1 MKKIYKLLIL
11 IFILIILIV
20 LALNRINNLYKI
32 EYVEIIEKYS
42 KEFNLEREL
51 IYSIIKNESNFDKKI
66 KSSKNAIGLMQ
77 ILETTKND
85 MEKILEK
92 ENLNLLNE
100 EDNILVGTKYISILK
115 NKYGNIKL
123 AIAAYNAGPRKCR

>member
-1 MKKIYKLLIL
+1 MKKIYKFLIL
-11 IFILIILIV
+11 IFILIILIIFI
-20 LALNRINNLYKI
+20 LNRIKNLYKV

-42 KEFNLEREL
+42 KEFNIEKEL
-51 IYSIIKNESNFDKKI
+51 IYSIIKNESHFNKEA

-85 MEKILEK
+85 IEKIIEK
-92 ENLNLLNE
+92 ENLDLFDE
-100 EDNILVGTKYISILK
+100 EDNILVGTKYLSILK
-115 NKYGNIKL
+115 TKYGNIKL